1 MNDSKKWNKNLPKDD
16 KWVGKGMKDDEEKD
30 KWM

>member
-1 MNDSKKWNKNLPKDD
+1 MIDKKDKNLPKDD
-16 KWVGKGMKDDEEKD
+16 KWAGKGMKDDEEKD